1 MNRFQIGL
9 FLVLASALPAAS
21 SVVVYQND
29 FATRTSE
36 RPVPSAQWMRAAYV
50 KGNVT
55 ATYDAANGRDGC
67 QFAISANNSQQDG
80 WYKAHDGDAAGES
93 QLYRMENAGQDN
105 KCAMFSNSSG
115 TVNDP
120 AHDHR
125 THVFQSFQNEFR
137 SGVLRMS
144 FDLRAFKF
152 TTVKNNN
159 LFVGPL
165 YGKYL
170 DFWWGATLPKY
181 AGFAGMNLLQADKQ
195 VDAVYSY
202 SYGGNGQ
209 GAGVYDG
216 NYKASK
222 LINGNW
228 YRYVVDYDLDRMTF
242 KGKVYAMGAAQPG
255 LDSSG
260 QFMTDLNEYHFYA
273 DMTDETGGM
282 AGIVIRD
289 CGSVSSPGGTWNE
302 SQTPMVD
309 NLRCWW
315 RASGTG
321 TDFTDAD
328 LFYENDFVTR
338 RSRTLQPVP
347 QTTAVHTPVEK
358 TVETT
363 FSKYFYY
370 TAFAKDTDQMK
381 NRLVLPASGK
391 KTVQPVAFDGMRLL
405 NGNSTLSFFTFN
417 LDDNPRMIGMRLM
430 GNTNPYGIFAQHLG
444 ETITSGKVRMAYDV
458 RTPKSWI
465 GSCPWIYG
473 MLAPQEY
480 YDSKDDDIQTTRY
493 AFRAGFQGTANTA
506 TTKFCAIGA
515 ATETAAGADVNHWYR
530 IVATCDL
537 DAKTFDAAIYDVG
550 DAPVA
555 MDAEV
560 AGDPVFAKTGVALK
574 NGAIQDVSC
583 FAFFLGGT
591 PSMTLDGAI
600 HVDNIRVWKQASG
613 AADWTPLYAN
623 DFKTRT
629 RYNVRET
636 GCRLSELVDVP
647 GADGWVQRANGL
659 GPLAV
664 KGGANP
670 ALAYDDNSDNE
681 FTWSVQSTGSSLV
694 RGKATFRADIK
705 PPRVWTPGQGSSTGV
720 SIGLGDE
727 LMYSG
732 SRAGGDANLNFLNRY
747 QIRFGIG
754 PEAAGDTTKDY
765 EVNKY
770 RNNRPYYFNAS
781 GSRVYVKNDANA
793 AYAFDSAHWYR
804 FEAKV
809 DVTAQTYDLSV
820 YDMGTVHP
828 EMETPTKSGALVFT
842 CARLSFRTPLAD
854 GLGLSALTVHMA
866 GCVKDSPWSDY
877 DDGLAYVD
885 NVRLA
890 REVPGMV
897 ILVR

>member
-1 MNRFQIGL
+1 MKNFR
-9 FLVLASALPAAS
+9 LVLSLALIVSLSASA

-29 FATRTSE
+29 FSTRTSE
-36 RPVPSAQWMRAAYV
+36 GPVPSAQWMCAPYV
-50 KGNVT
+50 KGNIASVFN
-55 ATYDAANGRDGC
+55 ASAGRDGC
-67 QFAISANNSQQDG
+67 QYTISANNNQQDG
-80 WYKAHDGDAAGES
+80 WYKAYDGDAAGES
-93 QLYRMENAGQDN
+93 QFYRMENAGSDN
-105 KCAMFSNSSG
+105 KCAMFGNPSAA
-115 TVNDP
+115 VNDP

-125 THVFQSFQNEFR
+125 TFVFQSFQNEFR

-144 FDLRAFKF
+144 FDLRAPRY

-159 LFVGPL
+159 IFVGPL
-165 YGKYL
+165 YRKYL
-170 DFWWGATLPKY
+170 DFWWEETLPKY
-181 AGFAGMNLLQADKQ
+181 AGFAGINLLQADKQ
-195 VDAVYSY
+195 VEAVYSY

-209 GAGVYDG
+209 GAGVYEG
-216 NYKASK
+216 NYRASR
-222 LINGNW
+222 LINSNW

-242 KGKVYAMGAAQPG
+242 KGKVYAMGAQQPD
-255 LDSSG
+255 LDSTG

-273 DMTDETGGM
+273 DMTDETGGC

-289 CGSVSSPGGTWNE
+289 CGSVSSPDSVWNE

-358 TVETT
+358 TVTTT

-370 TAFAKDTDQMK
+370 TAFAKDTNQMK

-391 KTVQPVAFDGMRLL
+391 KTVQPIAFDGMRLL

-417 LDDNPRMIGMRLM
+417 VDDNPRMIGMRLM

-444 ETITSGKVRMAYDV
+444 ESISSGKVKMAYDV

-493 AFRAGFQGTANTA
+493 ALRAGFQGTANTS
-506 TTKFCAIGA
+506 TTKFCTIGGT
-515 ATETAAGADVNHWYR
+515 TETASGADVNHWYR

-537 DAKTFDAAIYDVG
+537 DTKTFDAAIYDVG
-550 DAPVA
+550 AAPVA

-560 AGDPVFAKTGVALK
+560 TGDPVFAKTGVALK
-574 NGAIQDVSC
+574 YPAIPDISC
-583 FAFFLGGT
+583 FALFLGGT
-591 PSMTLDGAI
+591 PEMTLDGAI
-600 HVDNIRVWKQASG
+600 HVDNIRIWKQVSG

-623 DFKTRT
+623 DFTTRT
-629 RYNVRET
+629 RYNVKET
-636 GCRLSELVDVP
+636 GFRLSELVDVP
-647 GADGWVQRANGL
+647 GEDGWMQRANGL

-664 KGGANP
+664 RGGANA
-670 ALAYDDNSDNE
+670 ALAYDGNDDGE
-681 FTWSVQSTGSSLV
+681 FSWSVQSIGSSLT

-705 PPRVWTPGQGSSTGV
+705 PPRVWTPGQASSTGV
-720 SIGLGDE
+720 SVGLGDE
-727 LMYSG
+727 WMFAG
-732 SRAGGDANLNFLNRY
+732 SRAGGDANLNFLNHY

-754 PEAAGDTTKDY
+754 PEATGGTSSSY
-765 EVNKY
+765 EINKY
-770 RNNRPYYFNAS
+770 RNNRPYYFDRD
-781 GSRVYVKNDANA
+781 GSRVYVKNEAAQAHDFDAT
-793 AYAFDSAHWYR
+793 HWYR
-804 FEAKV
+804 FEAKA
-809 DVTAQTYDLSV
+809 DVGAQTYDLAV
-820 YDMGTVHP
+820 YDMGTTHP
-828 EMETPTKSGALVFT
+828 EMATPTTAGTLVFT
-842 CARLSFRTPLAD
+842 CAKLPFRMPLAD
-854 GLGLSALTVHMA
+854 GRGLSALTVHMA
-866 GCVKDSPWSDY
+866 GCVKDSPWNAY

-885 NVRLA
+885 NIRVE
-890 REVPGMV
+890 REIPGV
-897 ILVR
+897 LILFR